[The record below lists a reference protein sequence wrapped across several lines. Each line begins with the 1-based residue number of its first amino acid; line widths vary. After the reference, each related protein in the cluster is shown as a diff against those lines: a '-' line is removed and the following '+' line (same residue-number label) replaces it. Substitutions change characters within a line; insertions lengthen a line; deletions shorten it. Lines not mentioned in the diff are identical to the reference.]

1 MKSTLNS
8 LMKETAVNEMSEKS
22 TLSLILAVLLKYG
35 MAPLACIYLAYV
47 NLHKDEAIERQSS
60 KLTVLVEA
68 QTAATVKNTEVQG
81 YLIKVVE
88 ANTRKLE
95 EIERKK

>member
-1 MKSTLNS
+1 MKATLNN

-22 TLSLILAVLLKYG
+22 TLSLILAVMLKYG

-47 NLHKDEAIERQSS
+47 NYGQGNYINN
-60 KLTVLVEA
+60 KLTNLIEV
-68 QTAATVKNTEVQG
+68 QTTATVKNNEVQG
-81 YLIKVVE
+81 QLIKAIE

-95 EIERKK
+95 EIEKRK

>member
-1 MKSTLNS
+1 MKVALNN
-8 LMKETAVNEMSEKS
+8 LMKETAISEMGDKS
-22 TLSLILAVLLKYG
+22 ALSLILAVLLKYG
-35 MAPLACIYLAYV
+35 MAPLACIYLAWA
-47 NLHKDEAIERQSS
+47 NLHKDEAIERQST
-60 KLTVLVEA
+60 KLTILVEA

-81 YLIKVVE
+81 QLIKVVE

>member
-1 MKSTLNS
+1 
-8 LMKETAVNEMSEKS
+8 MKETALNDVSEKS
-22 TLSLILAVLLKYG
+22 TISLILAILLKYG
-35 MAPLACIYLAYV
+35 MAPLACIFLGWV
-47 NLHKDEAIERQSS
+47 VVQKDQTLERYNN
-60 KLTVLVEA
+60 KLTIMIES

-81 YLIKVVE
+81 QLIRVME